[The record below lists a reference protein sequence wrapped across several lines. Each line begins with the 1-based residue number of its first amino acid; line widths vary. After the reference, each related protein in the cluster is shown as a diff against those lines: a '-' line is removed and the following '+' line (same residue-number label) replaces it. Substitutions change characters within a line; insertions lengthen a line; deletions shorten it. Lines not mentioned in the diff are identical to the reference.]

1 MVTRL
6 DHALFKVIRPPY
18 AGTWCSLPVYT
29 I

>member
-1 MVTRL
+1 MRL
-6 DHALFKVIRPPY
+6 DRALFKVIRPPY